1 MNDYLNLAKDVLKK
15 LELPSEGELEE
26 LTNRIYNP
34 DKSVIFTGSIERE
47 IHELRMKIAEGIKG
61 REDIKKLQEY
71 SKELDDKIKYLEWD

>member
-26 LTNRIYNP
+26 LTNRIYDP
-34 DKSVIFTGSIERE
+34 EESVIFTGSIERE